1 MYDITRRYSVEIQFL
16 ERGCCSGDAYVA
28 CGNYSQAKKFYTDA
42 VLLNSELPQSAKAI
56 CYNTALEKVRY
67 KMLGI
72 PKHTVNKNSEKE
84 VAEKVEHAIALQRL
98 SMVSM
103 VRDIC
108 DLQNNFKSL
117 IGIYV

>member
-1 MYDITRRYSVEIQFL
+1 MIEIKFL

-42 VLLNSELPQSAKAI
+42 VLLNGELPQSTKAI

-72 PKHTVNKNSEKE
+72 PSRTVKKNSEKE
-84 VAEKVEHAIALQRL
+84 VAEKIEHAVALQRL
-98 SMVSM
+98 SMASM

>member
-1 MYDITRRYSVEIQFL
+1 MK
-16 ERGCCSGDAYVA
+16 RGCCSGDAYVA

-42 VLLNSELPQSAKAI
+42 VMLNGELPQSAKAM
-56 CYNTALEKVRY
+56 CYNIALEKVRY

-72 PKHTVNKNSEKE
+72 PKRTENKNSEKE
-84 VAEKVEHAIALQRL
+84 VAEKIEHAIALQRL
-98 SMVSM
+98 SMASM

-108 DLQNNFKSL
+108 DPQNNFKSL